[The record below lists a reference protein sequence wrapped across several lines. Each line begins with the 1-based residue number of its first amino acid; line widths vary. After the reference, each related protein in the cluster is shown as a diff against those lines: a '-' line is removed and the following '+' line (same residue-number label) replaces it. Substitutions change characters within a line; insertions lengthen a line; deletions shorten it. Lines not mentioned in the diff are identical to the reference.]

1 MLVCEVEMTVS
12 MKKNVISTKEQWK
25 KMEVRMKMIT
35 NGYGMNFVFEHIIY
49 FSVSKMSG
57 NQGLNEVSNYITVA
71 TNQKHWG
78 SY

>member
-1 MLVCEVEMTVS
+1 
-12 MKKNVISTKEQWK
+12 
-25 KMEVRMKMIT
+25 MEVRMKMIT

-71 TNQKHWG
+71 TNQKH
-78 SY
+78 